1 MTQRMGHGVQRGTTG
16 RPAGAAGAAGAT
28 GVISTVAGPIGKTEA
43 AERTPATSTGSLR
56 AAEPSDPAGLPQ
68 RPPSPQ
74 PPKPARPP
82 RHPRPPG
89 TFHGGPLLSLAVD
102 ILLPL
107 LVYYAARAVGTEQGP
122 ALLLSGAPPAL
133 RLLAGAVR
141 HRRIDGVDLFLTA
154 LLVAAALVSLTGGG
168 PRVLLFK
175 NAALPLAVGCW
186 ALGTAF
192 TRRPLAFQLGQRLH
206 RGHAVHAR
214 AGLWQ
219 HSAPFRRALR
229 TLTLLW
235 GVEQLL
241 DGALGALAA
250 ATLPTD
256 TVPLLDR
263 AVSLVLLA
271 LAAGI
276 TAAYARR
283 FRIRHALPLFG
294 APAPAPAPREPGTP

>member
-1 MTQRMGHGVQRGTTG
+1 MTQRMGRGVQRGTTG
-16 RPAGAAGAAGAT
+16 RPAGAAGAT
-28 GVISTVAGPIGKTEA
+28 GVISTAAGPIRKTEA
-43 AERTPATSTGSLR
+43 AERTPGTSTGSLR
-56 AAEPSDPAGLPQ
+56 AAEPSDPAGLSQ

-74 PPKPARPP
+74 PPKPVRPP

-89 TFHGGPLLSLAVD
+89 TLHGPLLSLAVD

-107 LVYYAARAVGTEQGP
+107 LVYYAARAAGTEQGP

-141 HRRIDGVDLFLTA
+141 HRRIDGVDLFLTV

-175 NAALPLAVGCW
+175 NAALPLAVGGW

-229 TLTLLW
+229 ILTLLW
-235 GVEQLL
+235 GAEQLL

-263 AVSLVLLA
+263 AASLVLLA
-271 LAAGI
+271 LAVGI
-276 TAAYARR
+276 TAAYTRR
-283 FRIRHALPLFG
+283 FRMRHALPLFG
-294 APAPAPAPREPGTP
+294 APAPAPAPREPETP